1 MLHRGPPK
9 QMSRAYERVAKLAKS
24 DHSSRMQSN
33 VPNHLEAISS
43 EHRALVL
50 LRLLLRAAK
59 YTSNE
64 LLMSDWLTAIG
75 LACCSS
81 QLRRQLR
88 ELEEAGLLVT
98 REVEGTLVAE
108 LSSRGAEVAEGKA
121 VVDGVLR
128 PPPECP
134 Y

>member
-1 MLHRGPPK
+1 MFVECPSK
-9 QMSRAYERVAKLAKS
+9 QTSRAYERVANLATN
-24 DHSSRMQSN
+24 DHSLRMRSN
-33 VPNHLEAISS
+33 VPNRLETISS
-43 EHRALVL
+43 EHRALAL

-75 LACCSS
+75 LAYCSS
-81 QLRRQLR
+81 QLKRPLR

-98 REVEGTLVAE
+98 REVKGTLVAK
-108 LSSRGAEVAEGKA
+108 LSNRGAEVADGKE
-121 VVDGVLR
+121 VVECVLR
-128 PPPECP
+128 PPPECL